1 MIAIE
6 PTVFIVDDDAS
17 VLRSLKRLLQSA
29 GWNVVAYQSAD
40 DFLAAHDPQ
49 AHGCL
54 ILDMSMPGLDGLQ
67 VQRRLAERGSALPVV
82 FLTGHGDVPTS
93 VTAMRAGALNFL
105 SKPVQDE
112 ALLASV
118 AEAVQVDHAARREQ
132 AEVFLARERLTTL
145 TARERQ
151 VLERVVEGRLNK
163 QIADEL
169 GTGVKTIKVHRARVM
184 QKMDSKS
191 LAHLARL
198 VERMGLFAGHTVA

>member
-1 MIAIE
+1 MTASE
-6 PTVFIVDDDAS
+6 STVFIVDDDPS

-29 GWNVVAYQSAD
+29 GWNAVTFESSAD
-40 DFLAAHDPQ
+40 FLRAHDP
-49 AHGCL
+49 ARRGCL
-54 ILDMSMPGLDGLQ
+54 ILDMSMPGDDGLEL
-67 VQRRLAERGSALPVV
+67 QRRLTEMGSKLPVV

-93 VTAMRAGALNFL
+93 VTAMRAGAVNFL
-105 SKPVQDE
+105 SKPVNGE
-112 ALLASV
+112 TLLAAV
-118 AEAVQVDHAARREQ
+118 GEAVQIDLEARRDN
-132 AEVFLARERLTTL
+132 AEIVVAHERLTTL

-191 LAHLARL
+191 LAQLARL
-198 VERMGLFAGHTVA
+198 VERMGLLPRT

>member
-1 MIAIE
+1 MTAIE

-17 VLRSLKRLLQSA
+17 VLKSLKRLLQSA
-29 GWNVVAYQSAD
+29 GWNAETFQSGD
-40 DFLAAHDPQ
+40 DFLSLHDRT

-54 ILDMSMPGLDGLQ
+54 ILDMSMPGQDGLE
-67 VQRRLAERGSALPVV
+67 VQRTLTAKGSSLPVV

-93 VTAMRAGALNFL
+93 VTAMRAGAVNFL
-105 SKPVQDE
+105 SKPVKDE

-118 AEAVQVDHAARREQ
+118 AEAVQLDRAARQ
-132 AEVFLARERLTTL
+132 DNAEAVAARERLSTL

-151 VLERVVEGRLNK
+151 VLERVVAGRLNK

-184 QKMDSKS
+184 QKMETKS
-191 LAHLARL
+191 VAHLARL
-198 VERMGLFAGHTVA
+198 VERMGVLAGH

>member
-1 MIAIE
+1 MSGNE

-17 VLRSLKRLLQSA
+17 VLKSLKRLLQSA
-29 GWNVVAYQSAD
+29 GWNAQTFESAD
-40 DFLAAHDPQ
+40 DFLCAHDPA

-54 ILDMSMPGLDGLQ
+54 LLDMSMPGHDGLEL
-67 VQRRLAERGSALPVV
+67 QRRLREMGSSLPIV

-93 VTAMRAGALNFL
+93 VTAMRAGAVNFL
-105 SKPVQDE
+105 TKPVNDE

-118 AEAVQVDHAARREQ
+118 AEAVQIAGSTRRDHA
-132 AEVFLARERLTTL
+132 EVMVAHERLATL

-151 VLERVVEGRLNK
+151 VLERVVAGRLNK

-184 QKMDSKS
+184 QKMESKS
-191 LAHLARL
+191 LAQLARL
-198 VERMGLFAGHTVA
+198 VERMGILPKP

>member
-1 MIAIE
+1 MTASE

-17 VLRSLKRLLQSA
+17 VLKSLKRLLQSA
-29 GWNVVAYQSAD
+29 GWNAETFQSAR
-40 DFLAAHDPQ
+40 DFLSAYDPA

-54 ILDMSMPGLDGLQ
+54 ILDMSMPGQDGLQ
-67 VQRRLAERGSALPVV
+67 VQRALSEMGSSLPVV

-93 VTAMRAGALNFL
+93 VTAMRAGAINFL

-118 AEAVQVDHAARREQ
+118 AEAVQIDRSTRQDHAET
-132 AEVFLARERLTTL
+132 VVARERLSTL

-151 VLERVVEGRLNK
+151 VLERVVDGRLNK

-184 QKMDSKS
+184 QKMDTKS
-191 LAHLARL
+191 VAHLARL
-198 VERMGLFAGHTVA
+198 VERMGLLTRH

>member
-1 MIAIE
+1 MTVSE

-17 VLRSLKRLLQSA
+17 VLKSLKRLLQSA
-29 GWNVVAYQSAD
+29 GWHAETFQSAAE
-40 DFLAAHDPQ
+40 FLDLHDPA

-54 ILDMSMPGLDGLQ
+54 ILDMSMPGQDGLE
-67 VQRRLAERGSALPVV
+67 VQRRLTAMGSSLPVV

-93 VTAMRAGALNFL
+93 VTAMRAGAINFL
-105 SKPVQDE
+105 SKPVNDD

-118 AEAVQVDHAARREQ
+118 AEAMQIDRAARRDH
-132 AEVFLARERLTTL
+132 AEAVAARQRLFTL

-151 VLERVVEGRLNK
+151 VLDRVVAGRLNK

-184 QKMDSKS
+184 QKMDTKS
-191 LAHLARL
+191 VAHLARL
-198 VERMGLFAGHTVA
+198 VERMGALGRH

>member
-1 MIAIE
+1 MTAAQ

-17 VLRSLKRLLQSA
+17 VLKSLKRLLQSA
-29 GWNVVAYQSAD
+29 GWAAATYQSAD
-40 DFLAAHDPQ
+40 DFLSLHDPM

-54 ILDMSMPGLDGLQ
+54 ILDMSMPGQDGLE
-67 VQRRLAERGSALPVV
+67 VQRRLIERGSSLPVV
-82 FLTGHGDVPTS
+82 FLTGHGDLPTS
-93 VTAMRAGALNFL
+93 VTAMRAGAINFL
-105 SKPVQDE
+105 AKPVNDE

-118 AEAVQVDHAARREQ
+118 AEAVQIDIAARRDN
-132 AEVFLARERLTTL
+132 AEVVAARERLTTL

-151 VLERVVEGRLNK
+151 VLERVVAGRLNK

-198 VERMGLFAGHTVA
+198 VERMGILPRH

>member
-1 MIAIE
+1 MTARE

-17 VLRSLKRLLQSA
+17 VLKSLKRLLQSA
-29 GWNVVAYQSAD
+29 GWNAVTYESAD
-40 DFLAAHDPQ
+40 DFLAGHDPA

-54 ILDMSMPGLDGLQ
+54 ILDMSMPGRDGFE
-67 VQRRLAERGSALPVV
+67 VQRRLTERGSSLPVV

-93 VTAMRAGALNFL
+93 VTAMRAGAINFL
-105 SKPVQDE
+105 SKPVKDD

-118 AEAVQVDHAARREQ
+118 SEAVQIDGMVRRDK
-132 AEVFLARERLTTL
+132 AEIVVARERLSTL

-151 VLERVVEGRLNK
+151 VLERVVAGRLNK

-184 QKMDSKS
+184 QKMESKS

-198 VERMGLFAGHTVA
+198 VERMGFLASH

>member
-1 MIAIE
+1 MTAIE

-17 VLRSLKRLLQSA
+17 VLKSLKRLLQSA
-29 GWNVVAYQSAD
+29 GWNDETFQSGD
-40 DFLAAHDPQ
+40 DFLSLHDRA

-54 ILDMSMPGLDGLQ
+54 ILDMSMPGQDGLE
-67 VQRRLAERGSALPVV
+67 VQRTLTAKGSSLPVV

-93 VTAMRAGALNFL
+93 VTAMRAGAVNFL
-105 SKPVQDE
+105 SKPVKDE

-118 AEAVQVDHAARREQ
+118 AEAVQLDRAARQ
-132 AEVFLARERLTTL
+132 DNAEAVAARERLSTL

-151 VLERVVEGRLNK
+151 VLERVVAGRLNK

-184 QKMDSKS
+184 QKMETKS
-191 LAHLARL
+191 VAHLARL
-198 VERMGLFAGHTVA
+198 VERMGVLARH

>member
-1 MIAIE
+1 MTAPE
-6 PTVFIVDDDAS
+6 PIVFILDDDAS
-17 VLRSLKRLLQSA
+17 VLKSLKRLLQSA
-29 GWNVVAYQSAD
+29 GWNAVTYESAD
-40 DFLAAHDPQ
+40 DFLAGHDPA

-54 ILDMSMPGLDGLQ
+54 ILDMSMPGRDGLE
-67 VQRRLAERGSALPVV
+67 VQRRLTERGSSLPVV

-93 VTAMRAGALNFL
+93 VTAMRAGAINFL
-105 SKPVQDE
+105 SKPVKDD

-118 AEAVQVDHAARREQ
+118 SEAVQIDGMVRRDK
-132 AEVFLARERLTTL
+132 AEIVVARERLSTL

-151 VLERVVEGRLNK
+151 VLERVVAGRLNK

-184 QKMDSKS
+184 QKMESKS

-198 VERMGLFAGHTVA
+198 VERMGFLASH

>member
-1 MIAIE
+1 MNAPG
-6 PTVFIVDDDAS
+6 PTVFVVDDDPS
-17 VLRSLKRLLQSA
+17 VLKSLKRLLQSA
-29 GWNVVAYQSAD
+29 GWSAVAFDSAD
-40 DFLAAHDPQ
+40 AFLRAHDP
-49 AHGCL
+49 ALPGCL
-54 ILDMSMPGLDGLQ
+54 VLDMSMPGHDGLEL
-67 VQRRLAERGSALPVV
+67 QRRLTEMGSKLPVV

-93 VTAMRAGALNFL
+93 VTAMRAGAVNFL
-105 SKPVQDE
+105 SKPVNDE

-118 AEAVQVDHAARREQ
+118 AEAVQIDREARRGN
-132 AEVFLARERLTTL
+132 AEMHVARERLTTL

-191 LAHLARL
+191 VAQLARL
-198 VERMGLFAGHTVA
+198 VERMGLLQRA